1 MMTTMTRLTTTA
13 LALVNGSV
21 EEVREALADYETVR
35 PQLLSEDFE
44 DYQVCAGGHGT
55 GTEVRW
61 TMSLSDRKRRKKR
74 ARSTA
79 TNAPWDCHVAV
90 EAPEEATLVER
101 DKAADRV
108 TTWTVVAGQEGV
120 SAVRVDASW
129 EGPDGWANMLR
140 RPRQRLAVRAIYEDL
155 LTALHDYFEP
165 DGGETFAA
173 RGNDTA
179 DTEPDAADGD
189 APADDQV
196 VETAGPTAG
205 ETGGGP
211 TGEAAGHTIGD
222 PATPAGA
229 SDGPTPGRS
238 EQPPTEVERPASG

>member
-44 DYQVCAGGHGT
+44 DYRVCAGGHGA

-61 TMSLSDRKRRKKR
+61 TMVLTDRKRRKKR

-90 EAPEEATLVER
+90 EASEEATLVER
-101 DKAADRV
+101 DKAAERV

-129 EGPDGWANMLR
+129 DGPDGWTNMLR
-140 RPRQRLAVRAIYEDL
+140 RPRQRLAVKAIYEDL

-173 RGNDTA
+173 RPA
-179 DTEPDAADGD
+179 DTSD
-189 APADDQV
+189 APAGDD
-196 VETAGPTAG
+196 AG
-205 ETGGGP
+205 E
-211 TGEAAGHTIGD
+211 D
-222 PATPAGA
+222 PP
-229 SDGPTPGRS
+229 PPGRS
-238 EQPPTEVERPASG
+238 EQPPAE